1 MTGLSNDPNAA
12 ALEHRHVAGHVA
24 ASTTRFDDEDL
35 AVAELD
41 RALTRVSGLRP
52 EHDREWTQFACWAV
66 ANEHR
71 VLPASAQVLLA
82 YLAAYPGT
90 LTTQRG
96 RATAV
101 AAAHRVARRESGD
114 PQPVPSTRTVFGLP
128 SPAEAESVRRV
139 LRPQRAERLA
149 GHRARVEAVLPHLP
163 ITGWPDA
170 LTARRDAI
178 ILHLAAAGL
187 SWDAIAGLRQR
198 DVILGDTVVIV
209 GSQPLVELTASGL
222 PITCPV
228 AVTRR
233 WATVLAHAPRATG
246 HIELER
252 LLTAPDDVT
261 EPIHQLL
268 AHWTDQPL
276 LTRFDGRGLADGVV
290 DELDPLTSAE
300 VAEIVATRM
309 AFDIPVTTSDLDPD
323 YYERGLAARARAREI
338 SDDLDELFA
347 RLDAI
352 ADPLLDLSRESMRRQ
367 GLSPE

>member
-1 MTGLSNDPNAA
+1 MTDTPDGRDAETDIDP
-12 ALEHRHVAGHVA
+12 
-24 ASTTRFDDEDL
+24 

-41 RALTRVSGLRP
+41 RILARVQGLRP

-66 ANEHR
+66 ANGHR

-96 RATAV
+96 RATADG
-101 AAAHRVARRESGD
+101 AAHRVARRESGD
-114 PQPVPSTRTVFGLP
+114 PQPVPSTKSVVGLP

-139 LRPQRAERLA
+139 LRPQRAARLA

-163 ITGWPDA
+163 VTGWPDA
-170 LTARRDAI
+170 LTARRDAV

-187 SWDAIAGLRQR
+187 SWDTIAGLHQR
-198 DVILGDTVVIV
+198 DVSLHDTVVMI
-209 GSQPLVELTASGL
+209 GSQPLLELTATGL

-252 LLTAPDDVT
+252 LLTAADDVT

-268 AHWTDQPL
+268 ACWADQPL

-290 DELDPLTSAE
+290 DELDPLTGAE

-309 AFDIPVTTSDLDPD
+309 TFDIPVATVDLDPD
-323 YYERGLAARARAREI
+323 YYERGIAARARARARAREI

-352 ADPLLDLSRESMRRQ
+352 ADPLLDLSRESMRTQ
-367 GLSPE
+367 GLTPD